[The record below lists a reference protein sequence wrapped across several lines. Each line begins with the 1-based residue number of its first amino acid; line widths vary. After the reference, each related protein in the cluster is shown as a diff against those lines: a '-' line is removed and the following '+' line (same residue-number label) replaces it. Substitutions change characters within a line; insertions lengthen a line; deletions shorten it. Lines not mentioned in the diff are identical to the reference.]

1 MKVFYSTVLEKRRAS
16 HQLKDF
22 VIQSDNGEFKSDAIL
37 SYLNSVGG
45 SRRTCCA
52 YTPEIMAFIERLWGI
67 INSMA
72 TAMIIDKQLDE
83 TFWEF
88 AQAYALDIYNNIPPS
103 RTPAGQEPKSPN
115 QKFYNV
121 NEDTSLYKVF
131 GCRSFANIPKQH
143 QRKNHNAR
151 AIQGIFIGLD
161 RTSYPGYM
169 IYSPEF
175 HTTYVTGNATF
186 QANLKYDGTLSKH
199 NASETVKESD
209 KLPVDTVDSYKYLE
223 NTSHIDP
230 DNGLLYKVIR
240 VEERSYKGQGK
251 FIVAFRAQILADG
264 RVSTKCDKEGYH
276 IRDIEKYYNDYK
288 KLVKEKFP
296 MAKEI
301 TEKKVS
307 NRRATLRSGNS
318 SSTSEGPA
326 KSSTEGATSIL
337 GKRVRTALVAT
348 YDSSLPLFYEPL
360 HTNVM
365 SATVCHVSDDNEE
378 EVDQDTEEQA
388 MFIDAAM
395 YGDPIVSHCL
405 ASGATISP
413 ESTEPNTYKQAMML
427 PDRDKWREAIESEL
441 EMIRRFNVFSPIMKL
456 PAGARELGQRWV
468 FKRKRDHLGNVIK
481 HKARLTPQGCYQH
494 FGIDYADT
502 YAPVARMATLRYVLA
517 LATLLQLQTSSCDF
531 TNAFLNAELKED
543 VYVGAPPGSPPLP
556 DGYVYKL
563 QRALYGLKQSPR
575 EWNTT
580 LNQFMTTECGFKQL
594 QCEKCMYMKKHTDGS
609 YMLVCLYVDDL
620 VIAYSHRSMLDT
632 FLNKVRSKFKI
643 TQSDSLQKTLG
654 FQIERT
660 KSGGVFMHQQSYI
673 SDVLKRFGMEE
684 CKPVDTP
691 FDPHIRLCKDGMY
704 NARTGVNSQA
714 AQGESTVHNAN
725 AVQFKKKKQSK
736 IGTEPKIPY
745 RELIGC
751 LLWISMGT
759 RPDVSYAVNQCARYS
774 ADPKPE
780 HWSACLRILRYL
792 KGTADHGLHYHRHA
806 SHYLGEQ
813 EDRRT
818 RMSDLKQPFSYA
830 SSYYPGDSKVH
841 ILGYSDADYANN
853 TDDRRSITGYVFV
866 FAGAPLS
873 WNSMTQH
880 SVALSTM
887 EAEYFAVCKAVQEA
901 IYLRMLF
908 EESGIK
914 VDTPLVV
921 KEDNQSCIAFTKNPG
936 EHTRTKHI
944 DVRSCF
950 VRQWVDHG
958 ELKLESIDT
967 KDQLADVFT
976 KALDTKQFQFLR
988 DHLVRARS
996 SVINE

>member
-1 MKVFYSTVLEKRRAS
+1 MFYSSVIAKRRIS

-37 SYLNSVGG
+37 NYLNSVGG
-45 SRRTCCA
+45 SRRTGCA

-72 TAMIIDKQLDE
+72 TAMMIDKQVDE

-103 RTPAGQEPKSPN
+103 RTPVGHEVKSPN

-143 QRKNHNAR
+143 RRKNHNAR

-175 HTTYVTGNATF
+175 HTTYVTGDATF
-186 QANLKYDGTLSKH
+186 HANLKYDGTLAKH
-199 NASETVKESD
+199 NASDTVKQLD
-209 KLPVDTVDSYKYLE
+209 TLPEDTVDKYKYLE
-223 NTSHIDP
+223 GTSHIDP

-240 VEERSYKGQGK
+240 VEERTYRGQGK
-251 FIVAFRAQILADG
+251 FIVAMRAQILSDG
-264 RVSTKCDKEGYH
+264 KVSSKCEKDAYH
-276 IRDIEKYYNDYK
+276 IRDIENYYNDYK
-288 KLVKEKFP
+288 TLVKDKFP
-296 MAKEI
+296 MARD
-301 TEKKVS
+301 VMDRQVQG
-307 NRRATLRSGNS
+307 RRATLRSGQS
-318 SSTSEGPA
+318 SSTSDEPDRA
-326 KSSTEGATSIL
+326 TTEGASSIL

-348 YDSSLPLFYEPL
+348 FSSSLPLFYEPFN
-360 HTNVM
+360 TSVM
-365 SATVCHVSDDNEE
+365 SAEVCHVSNDSDE
-378 EVDQDTEEQA
+378 EVDQIMGEQA
-388 MFIDAAM
+388 MLVDSAM
-395 YGDPIVSHCL
+395 YGDPIVAHCL
-405 ASGATISP
+405 ASGATVSTDD
-413 ESTEPNTYKQAMML
+413 TEPNTYKQAMAL
-427 PDRDKWREAIESEL
+427 PDRDKWREAIEAEL

-456 PAGARELGQRWV
+456 PAGAKALGQRWV

-543 VYVGAPPGSPPLP
+543 VYVNAPPGSPPLP

-575 EWNTT
+575 EWNNT
-580 LNQFMTTECGFKQL
+580 LNQFMTNECGFRQL
-594 QCEKCMYMKKHTDGS
+594 QCEKCMYIKQQSDGS

-620 VIAYSHRSMLDT
+620 VIAYSHRSMLES
-632 FLNKVRSKFKI
+632 FISKVKSKFKI

-660 KSGGVFMHQQSYI
+660 KTGGVFMHQQSYI
-673 SDVLKRFGMEE
+673 NDVLKRFGMEN
-684 CKPVDTP
+684 CKSVDTP
-691 FDPHIRLCKDGMY
+691 FDQHIRLCKEGMY
-704 NARTGVNSQA
+704 NTRTGVSRQA
-714 AQGESTVHNAN
+714 TQGESSVHDAN
-725 AVQFKKKKQSK
+725 VVQFKKKKKQSK
-736 IGTEPKIPY
+736 IGTESKIPY

-774 ADPKPE
+774 SDPKPE
-780 HWSACLRILRYL
+780 HWTACLRVLRYL
-792 KGTADHGLHYHRHA
+792 KGTSDHGLYYHRHT
-806 SHYLGEQ
+806 SHYLGES
-813 EDRRT
+813 EDRRI

-830 SSYYPGDSKVH
+830 SSHYPGDSKVH

-936 EHTRTKHI
+936 EHSRTKHI

-950 VRQWVDHG
+950 VRQWVEHG
-958 ELKLESIDT
+958 ELKLEPIDT

-988 DHLVRARS
+988 DHLVRPRS